1 MGITRR
7 KRTIECDCGCDWGS
21 NCGKKTTFLFC
32 YNRSCDIG
40 TLYIDGQHVVSMTD
54 NQIHAL
60 KEVLTSNEPLDEITD
75 EDRKLI

>member
-1 MGITRR
+1 MGTNRY
-7 KRTIECDCGCDWGS
+7 KRTVECDCGCDWGA

-40 TLYIDGQHVVSMTD
+40 TLYIDGVIVASMTD

-60 KEVLTSNEPLDEITD
+60 REVLTSNEPLDAITD
-75 EDRKLI
+75 EDRKLC